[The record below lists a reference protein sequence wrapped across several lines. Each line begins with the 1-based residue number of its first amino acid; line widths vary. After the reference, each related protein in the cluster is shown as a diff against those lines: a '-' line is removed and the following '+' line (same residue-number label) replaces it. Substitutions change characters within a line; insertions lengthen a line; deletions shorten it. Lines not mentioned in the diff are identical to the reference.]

1 MPRNDLLKGRVSLPG
16 QIYHITICTDQRR
29 PWFESLEYSRLV
41 ILQMRKMHEE
51 KMLYSMAWVLMP
63 DHLHWLL
70 QLTGNNELSAVIKR
84 FKGSA
89 ARALNKKLGRSG
101 SIWQR
106 GFHDHALRHEED
118 IRQTARYIVA
128 NPLRAGIVESIGA
141 YPHWDAIW
149 M

>member
-1 MPRNDLLKGRVSLPG
+1 MPRNDLLKGRVSRSG
-16 QIYHITICTDQRR
+16 QIYHITICTGQRR
-29 PWFESLEYSRLV
+29 PWFESLEHSRLV
-41 ILQMRKMHEE
+41 ILQMRKMHDE
-51 KMLYSMAWVLMP
+51 KMLHSMAWVLMP

-70 QLTGNNELSAVIKR
+70 QLAESNNLSAVIKR
-84 FKGSA
+84 FKGAS
-89 ARALNKKLGRSG
+89 ARALNKKLGRRG

-128 NPLRAGIVESIGA
+128 NPLRAGIVDSIGT

-149 M
+149 L